1 MKLGFGA
8 ILSIGIAIAI
18 ISVAIGLFGVFGNGG
33 FLPNMEQARLLNA
46 NSDELETVANQMPAA
61 QRRVRQAEELLEQ
74 KASEWRVTV
83 ARHTPPASV
92 EQGGINLAVNA
103 WQLTVDA
110 RRFRNNV
117 QRAVNRQLLSGGV
130 TVVNGPMIPF
140 PDESA
145 SSILASYFNFPS
157 LTFPVV
163 IFDLGAV
170 TVRGTYSQITNHIR
184 SWSNMPGYLAVADGL
199 SLESFE
205 PTASPPVLTGTYNLT
220 IVGFI
225 RGREI
230 FPPVPEIGAGG
241 GAGAGVP
248 GAPPGGFGAPGFG
261 GPGGAMR
268 GGPPAGLPPGS
279 TPPMGRGGQFED

>member
-18 ISVAIGLFGVFGNGG
+18 ISLAIGLFGGFGNGG

-46 NSDELETVANQMPAA
+46 NSDELEAVANQMPAA
-61 QRRVRQAEELLEQ
+61 QRRVRQAEEMLEQ
-74 KASEWRVTV
+74 KAAEWRVIV

-110 RRFRNNV
+110 RRFRNSV
-117 QRAVNRQLLSGGV
+117 QRALNRQLLAGGV
-130 TVVNGPMIPF
+130 TVVNGPMVPF

-184 SWSNMPGYLAVADGL
+184 AWSNMPGYLAVADGL
-199 SLESFE
+199 SLEAFE
-205 PTASPPVLTGTYNLT
+205 PTATPPILTGTYNLT
-220 IVGFI
+220 LVGFI

-230 FPPVPEIGAGG
+230 FPPVPEAGATGG
-241 GAGAGVP
+241 GG
-248 GAPPGGFGAPGFG
+248 GGFGSPGGPPSGFG

-268 GGPPAGLPPGS
+268 GGPPSGLPPGS